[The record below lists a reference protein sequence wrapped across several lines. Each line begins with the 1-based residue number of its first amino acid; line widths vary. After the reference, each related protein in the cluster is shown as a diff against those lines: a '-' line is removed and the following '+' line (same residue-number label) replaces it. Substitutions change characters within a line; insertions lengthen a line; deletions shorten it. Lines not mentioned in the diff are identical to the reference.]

1 MVADVEK
8 KCVLVTGGSRGIGLE
23 IVRYLLTGTDVIPAS
38 RVVSLSRSI
47 PTELETLAQEYP
59 SDLVVVQGDVTDEED
74 TVKARDAALERW
86 HRLDALILNAGVTD
100 LVTCADLVRARVL
113 TPDSGAFPA
122 CAEYQHGLARSDS
135 PRLSLGAS
143 QAARLSGVCEQ
154 RSGCGQLCGL
164 ALVQVRDDD

>member
-86 HRLDALILNAGVTD
+86 HRLDALSQRRGDRSGYVCGFG
-100 LVTCADLVRARVL
+100 TCA
-113 TPDSGAFPA
+113 
-122 CAEYQHGLARSDS
+122 RSH
-135 PRLSLGAS
+135 PR
-143 QAARLSGVCEQ
+143 Q
-154 RSGCGQLCGL
+154 RSVSCMC
-164 ALVQVRDDD
+164 